1 MAVARTV
8 EYGRKRLEQLQQ
20 DRPLVVVLCGG
31 FATGKSSLIN
41 ALLGCDLPTGVNPV
55 TKVIT
60 TLRYGESQRIILENH
75 VSHQQWEVSFEAASR
90 LITDQLAD
98 SGQEDMD
105 IYFEMPSPFLKKGV
119 VLVDTPGFGD
129 DREKKLDKLTRQEIH
144 QADFCIVTFNCTKF
158 GTYDERDF
166 LGEVNELTNGNFIS
180 ILNCMNYLQ
189 QEEQVIDLEKRAEQI
204 LQEYGNQR
212 VGKGRYFMVDSRK
225 GEVELNGFDAWL
237 ERLIETEAEA
247 IKKDTPL
254 NMALVEIRK
263 VSGESD
269 RCIRKVWERINELR
283 QLNDKNIRE
292 VRQKSR
298 STLDS
303 MKQALRNELSR
314 TNQRL
319 TLDCI
324 DELRRNIRSCG
335 VTGFSERAKS
345 FVSDV
350 FVREGDEVDERIREK
365 YPQAEQERLGDSFRR
380 SVYYFKVPEPSFH
393 IVERG
398 LLDPDRWRFGK
409 SYRVYNNYVDAAVEA
424 VKARL
429 LPKLKA
435 IAEEYFN
442 NIIKNLGEQQP
453 AEITGGYESEIEE
466 FSAYADL
473 FSEKLLDLIAVQ
485 HDIRVMKEELGT
497 SEWPMLHHAENI

>member
-31 FATGKSSLIN
+31 FSTGKSSLIN

-60 TLRYGESQRIILENH
+60 TLRYGERQRIILENH
-75 VSHQQWEVSFEAASR
+75 ASHQQWEVSFEAASR

-119 VLVDTPGFGD
+119 VLVDTPGLGD

-158 GTYDERDF
+158 GTYDERGF

-237 ERLIETEAEA
+237 EHLIETEAEV

-263 VSGESD
+263 VSVESD
-269 RCIRKVWERINELR
+269 RCIRKVWERINE
-283 QLNDKNIRE
+283 QI
-292 VRQKSR
+292 
-298 STLDS
+298 
-303 MKQALRNELSR
+303 
-314 TNQRL
+314 
-319 TLDCI
+319 
-324 DELRRNIRSCG
+324 G
-335 VTGFSERAKS
+335 RAH
-345 FVSDV
+345 V
-350 FVREGDEVDERIREK
+350 
-365 YPQAEQERLGDSFRR
+365 
-380 SVYYFKVPEPSFH
+380 
-393 IVERG
+393 
-398 LLDPDRWRFGK
+398 
-409 SYRVYNNYVDAAVEA
+409 
-424 VKARL
+424 
-429 LPKLKA
+429 
-435 IAEEYFN
+435 
-442 NIIKNLGEQQP
+442 
-453 AEITGGYESEIEE
+453 
-466 FSAYADL
+466 
-473 FSEKLLDLIAVQ
+473 
-485 HDIRVMKEELGT
+485 
-497 SEWPMLHHAENI
+497 